1 MYKIGIDLGGTNIAA
16 GIVEKSGN
24 ILLKKS
30 VPTGASRRSEEIIAD
45 IAALCRALVDEAGL
59 FLKDIE
65 SVGIAVPGGVDEKS
79 GVILVTPNI
88 PFSGIRICEVL
99 SEKLDGVRVL
109 ATNDANAATLAEVLV
124 GAAKGA
130 DNAVMITLGTGVGGG
145 IVIDKKIYSGA
156 NGLAAELGHF
166 VLQMGGEKCGCG
178 RRGCFEAYASAT
190 ALIRMTKEELNTCFM
205 TGEGTLM
212 SEGSKI
218 SARTAFDAFRAGDK
232 AAARVI
238 ERYTTALAN
247 GIVSLINIFQPDVF
261 IIGGGVSGEKQFLID
276 LLQPKVDA
284 EEFAKNAPKRTRLCT
299 ATCGNDAGIIG
310 AALHGGSIA

>member
-1 MYKIGIDLGGTNIAA
+1 MRKIGIDLGGTNIAA
-16 GIVEKSGN
+16 GIVDENGA
-24 ILLKKS
+24 ILCKDS
-30 VPTGASRRSEEIIAD
+30 VPTGASRQREEIIDD
-45 IAALCRALVDEAGL
+45 IAALCRTLTAEAGL
-59 FLKDIE
+59 TLSEID

-79 GVILVTPNI
+79 GEILFTPNI
-88 PFSGIRICEVL
+88 PFSGLNICEIL
-99 SEKLDGVRVL
+99 SEKLDGIQVRV
-109 ATNDANAATLAEVLV
+109 ANDANAATLAEVFA

-145 IVIDKKIYSGA
+145 IVIDKKIYSGS
-156 NGLAAELGHF
+156 NGLAAEIGHF

-205 TGEGTLM
+205 SGEATLM
-212 SEGSKI
+212 AETKEV
-218 SARTAFDAFRAGDK
+218 SARTAFNAFREGDK

-238 ERYTTALAN
+238 ERYTDALAS
-247 GIVSLINIFQPDVF
+247 GIASLINIFQPDVF
-261 IIGGGVSGEKQFLID
+261 IIGGGISNEKQFLID

-284 EEFAKNAPKRTRLCT
+284 EDFARGAKKRTRLCT

-310 AALHGGSIA
+310 AALS

>member
-1 MYKIGIDLGGTNIAA
+1 MRKIGIDLGGTNIAA
-16 GIVEKSGN
+16 GIVDESGV
-24 ILLKKS
+24 ILCKDS
-30 VPTGASRRSEEIIAD
+30 VPTGASRPKEEIIDD
-45 IAALCRALVDEAGL
+45 IAALCRTLTAKMELTLSEID
-59 FLKDIE
+59 

-79 GVILVTPNI
+79 GEILFTPNI
-88 PFSGIRICEVL
+88 PFSGLNICEIL
-99 SEKLDGVRVL
+99 SEKLDGIRVRV
-109 ATNDANAATLAEVLV
+109 ANDANAATLAEVFA

-145 IVIDKKIYSGA
+145 IVIDKKIYSGS
-156 NGLAAELGHF
+156 NGLAAEIGHF

-205 TGEGTLM
+205 SGEATLM
-212 SEGSKI
+212 AEAKEV

-238 ERYTTALAN
+238 ERYTDALAS
-247 GIVSLINIFQPDVF
+247 GIASLINIFQPDVF
-261 IIGGGVSGEKQFLID
+261 IIGGGVSNEKQFLID

-284 EEFAKNAPKRTRLCT
+284 EDFARDAKKRTRLCT

-310 AALHGGSIA
+310 AALS

>member
-1 MYKIGIDLGGTNIAA
+1 MRKIGIDLGGTNIAA
-16 GIVEKSGN
+16 GIVDESGV
-24 ILLKKS
+24 ILCKDS
-30 VPTGASRRSEEIIAD
+30 VPTGASRPKEEIIDD
-45 IAALCRALVDEAGL
+45 IAALCRTLTAKMELTLSEID
-59 FLKDIE
+59 

-79 GVILVTPNI
+79 GEILFTPNI
-88 PFSGIRICEVL
+88 PFSGLNICEIL
-99 SEKLDGVRVL
+99 SEKLDGIRVRV
-109 ATNDANAATLAEVLV
+109 ANDANAATLAEVFA

-145 IVIDKKIYSGA
+145 IVIDKKIYSGS
-156 NGLAAELGHF
+156 NGLAAEIGHF

-205 TGEGTLM
+205 SGEATLM
-212 SEGSKI
+212 AEAKEV
-218 SARTAFDAFRAGDK
+218 SARTAFDAFRTGDK

-238 ERYTTALAN
+238 ARYTDALAS
-247 GIVSLINIFQPDVF
+247 GIASLINIFQPDVF
-261 IIGGGVSGEKQFLID
+261 IIGGGVSNEKQFLID

-284 EEFAKNAPKRTRLCT
+284 EDFARDAKKRTRLCT

-310 AALHGGSIA
+310 AALS